1 MELETKQDSISLAT
15 TLLLNLNRK
24 EIQQCIDSGL
34 YQNFDSIVIGSNV
47 DTALESSGLKTVAG
61 TIVHSTYF
69 VVSDKIIH
77 PVHYYEGRSHGLYDV
92 ANYFMLP
99 SWIAIPNQSP
109 YDPTLFVSSSCES
122 MEAMQRI
129 SMIPKFKVDDRLKD
143 VTRDSFLDNVNQ
155 DGFNFEYAGVL
166 QHSTTGYHHLVF
178 AFSKNKPK
186 TCCPG
191 CRAEN

>member
-1 MELETKQDSISLAT
+1 MEIDTKQDSISLAT

-24 EIQQCIDSGL
+24 EIQKCIDSGL
-34 YQNFDSIVIGSNV
+34 YQDFDCIVIGSNV
-47 DTALESSGLKTVAG
+47 DTALKSSGLKTVAG

-69 VVSDKIIH
+69 AVSDKITH

-99 SWIAIPNQSP
+99 SWIAIPHQSP
-109 YDPTLFVSSSCES
+109 YDPTLFVNSSCEA

-129 SMIPKFKVDDRLKD
+129 SLIPKFKIDDRLKD

-155 DGFNFEYAGVL
+155 DGFNFEYAGVM
-166 QHSTTGYHHLVF
+166 QHSTGYHHLVF